1 MNPVTGD
8 VMSEPAVESVTDAA
22 TREHRHWARPEPRV
36 LHEAAHLRL
45 EKSAEVRLRLQRRA
59 PGNLRHHFRRAV
71 VRFVVLAVADLA
83 SFGVMREVLR
93 AVRDFA
99 VAGEALAGRVEAM
112 VPPGIL
118 NGWQYAAA
126 LFMGLLVLGNYGRGD
141 QRHSPRR
148 LFLGAALATAL
159 PLWMT
164 IWTRGLEPVLVQY
177 GLVTVLVWIG
187 LLFERRTINR
197 AVAWVR
203 PPERNRMDALFV
215 GPGAECVDAIK
226 TPAFSAG
233 SEYRPIGFVDTRAP
247 CTPGALGR
255 MSDLPTVLDA
265 SGAQVVVISGYL
277 TEQQFREVV
286 DAALAG
292 GCQVLSVP
300 RSVKIAGVH
309 PTTVWRHG
317 QALVELTRPT
327 LKGWQLLL
335 KRVVDLVGA
344 TAGRL
349 LLSPVFGLV
358 ALAVKLESRGAA
370 LFGHRRVGLNGHTF
384 KCYKFRSMH
393 PDAENRLRSDPA
405 LYAEYVA
412 NNFKLPEDRDP
423 RLTAVGRF
431 LRRTSLDELPQLV
444 NVFKGEM
451 SLVGPR
457 PIVLEELGLYGHGAP
472 VFLSLKPGMT
482 GAWQVNGRSH
492 VGYPDRA
499 DMELEYVRSWSLASD
514 LWILFRTGPAVLR
527 RRGAH

>member
-1 MNPVTGD
+1 VDPVQGE
-8 VMSEPAVESVTDAA
+8 VMREAA
-22 TREHRHWARPEPRV
+22 GAAAAGTTTRERRRWGRPEPRV
-36 LHEAAHLRL
+36 LHESSHLHL
-45 EKSAEVRLRLQRRA
+45 EKPAEVRLRLQQRA
-59 PGNLRHHFRRAV
+59 PANLRHHFRRAV
-71 VRFVVLAVADLA
+71 VRFVVLVVADLA
-83 SFGVMREVLR
+83 SFGVMRELMR
-93 AVRDFA
+93 SVRDYA
-99 VAGEALAGRVEAM
+99 LVGDALARGVE
-112 VPPGIL
+112 VVLPPGIV

-126 LFMGLLVLGNYGRGD
+126 LFMGLFVLGNYGRGD

-187 LLFERRTINR
+187 LVFERHTINR
-197 AVAWVR
+197 VVAWVR

-215 GPGAECVDAIK
+215 GPGADCVDAIK

-247 CTPGALGR
+247 CTPGALGQ
-255 MSDLPTVLDA
+255 MTDLPTVLDA

-277 TEQQFREVV
+277 TEQQFRDVV

-300 RSVKIAGVH
+300 RSVKIADVH

-335 KRVVDLVGA
+335 KRLVDLVGA
-344 TAGRL
+344 TSGLL
-349 LLSPVFGLV
+349 LLSPMFGLV
-358 ALAVKLESRGAA
+358 ALVVKLESRGAA
-370 LFGHRRVGLNGHTF
+370 LFGHKRVGLNGHTF

-393 PDAENRLRSDPA
+393 ADAERRLQSDSA

-423 RLTAVGRF
+423 RLTAIGRV
-431 LRRTSLDELPQLV
+431 LRKTSLDELPQLM
-444 NVFKGEM
+444 NVLKGEM

-457 PIVLEELGLYGHGAP
+457 PIVPEELGLYGHGAP

-499 DMELEYVRSWSLASD
+499 DMELEYVRNWSLARD
-514 LWILFRTGPAVLR
+514 LWILFRTVPAVLR
-527 RRGAH
+527 RQGAH